1 MTIHLPKGPE
11 DLVQQEND
19 MKRYRTVTIGY
30 FKKNEKEYMIRI
42 PDMDASYE
50 LAKVKNN
57 DQTVYCFAYDED
69 IKDIVLHAYSENS
82 LCAENIR
89 GLNHLAPIKGIY
101 TYSYFIEL
109 GGNINKLYNAEVED
123 GEIPEMDSRSYEGTF
138 KDLFPELCKDKDR
151 VFITNEAS
159 ILITEDVE

>member
-1 MTIHLPKGPE
+1 
-11 DLVQQEND
+11 